1 MKQMRAGF
9 QFNIMDAAGYG
20 YYRVWVERAY
30 LLRLA
35 LIPVFI
41 KFACTIAIFA
51 LDLDENPLR
60 QGLVMLPATFA
71 EGWVLAQFLRTLLM
85 NERWPIM
92 LPQVPNPNIVRQ
104 LLNRAR
110 GIVASVLVY
119 VLLGM
124 LAYVTRYVMFEFLP
138 SPEEIDSARTAIE
151 QAKATESDA
160 GSIKGALGLLAT
172 IPMALAFIGAI
183 WTFRFMCLYIP
194 FAVLMPVK
202 DYMKALSGFMSSV
215 YLIVLFLASMLP
227 ATFVAIMLVR
237 VVYGATEDMGETAQM
252 LGHFISVLISVS
264 TEITVGL
271 VTTAAFSWAMR
282 SFLPKAKGAL
292 DDFPGEI
299 NRSK

>member
-1 MKQMRAGF
+1 MKQTRAGF

-92 LPQVPNPNIVRQ
+92 LPQVPNPNIIRQ

-124 LAYVTRYVMFEFLP
+124 LAYVTRYVMFEYFP
-138 SPEEIDSARTAIE
+138 SSEEIDSARTAAE
-151 QAKATESDA
+151 QVKATESNS
-160 GSIKGALGLLAT
+160 GSINGVLGLLAT
-172 IPMALAFIGAI
+172 IPMTLAFLGVI
-183 WTFRFMCLYIP
+183 WTFRFMWLYIP